1 MNTQEFSSPA
11 LLGHVYVVDDNVDL
25 SHHLRDLLLVM
36 GYSVEVFNSAD
47 AFLAHDANISPA
59 VLVVDMHMPGKTGKD
74 LQLELAKRGQTIP
87 MVFISGGSYPYEID
101 AALQRG
107 AIGFLTKP
115 FNRHALGALLSK
127 GLSMGRGDVPD

>member
-1 MNTQEFSSPA
+1 M
-11 LLGHVYVVDDNVDL
+11 LGHVYVVDDNVEL

-74 LQLELAKRGQTIP
+74 L
-87 MVFISGGSYPYEID
+87 
-101 AALQRG
+101 
-107 AIGFLTKP
+107 
-115 FNRHALGALLSK
+115 
-127 GLSMGRGDVPD
+127 